1 MNPMLFEDIDLSFFN
16 FFFGSKDDKK
26 ASKKEKKSEPKKA
39 KKEDKKIVKNNKE
52 EANNNIN
59 KPEDKNKKSIKE
71 DDTKE
76 KIINK
81 EEKEDKKEDKK
92 EEIKEDKKEENIT
105 ENMNKI
111 VIEEDKKI
119 KKKNSSKKLGVNKK
133 KKKGER
139 TKEELLSFLVN
150 YIKNVYLF
158 KKNVKKVIQRHKEN
172 YAIISSLNNA
182 DFYMEIYLSED
193 KTKKIKYTYEP
204 IFKENIFYIPKT
216 ILKKKNLLKFS
227 FINKK
232 KECFIDPKFNTE
244 YDSGEFINVINLKKI
259 KDKEEER
266 EEDFQTF
273 LESYYTL
280 KSNYSKDIH
289 DTSNKYKL
297 EFVRVK
303 KKHRTMDSHKGGL
316 NFGVNKFPSNSIL
329 KQRSSNRKISTK
341 KITFSDKNETI
352 AYKKEE

>member
-26 ASKKEKKSEPKKA
+26 ASKKEKKSEPKKE
-39 KKEDKKIVKNNKE
+39 KKEEKKIVKNNKE

-71 DDTKE
+71 DNTKE

-81 EEKEDKKEDKK
+81 EEKAEKEDKNEDKK
-92 EEIKEDKKEENIT
+92 EEDIT

-139 TKEELLSFLVN
+139 TKEELLSFLIN

-289 DTSNKYKL
+289 DSSNKYKL

-341 KITFSDKNETI
+341 KITFSDNDTDLI
-352 AYKKEE
+352 F

>member
-26 ASKKEKKSEPKKA
+26 ASKKEKKSEPKKE
-39 KKEDKKIVKNNKE
+39 KKEEKKIVKNSKE
-52 EANNNIN
+52 ETNNDIN
-59 KPEDKNKKSIKE
+59 KQADKNKNSIKE
-71 DDTKE
+71 EDTKE

-81 EEKEDKKEDKK
+81 EEKSEKKDKK

-119 KKKNSSKKLGVNKK
+119 KKKNSIKKLGVNKK

>member
-26 ASKKEKKSEPKKA
+26 ASKKEKKSEPKKE
-39 KKEDKKIVKNNKE
+39 KKEEKKIVKKHKE

-81 EEKEDKKEDKK
+81 EEKSEKKDKK

-119 KKKNSSKKLGVNKK
+119 KKKNSIKKLGVNKK

-204 IFKENIFYIPKT
+204 IFKENIFYIPRT

-289 DTSNKYKL
+289 DSSNKYKL

-303 KKHRTMDSHKGGL
+303 KKHRTMDSQKGGL